1 MTSVKII
8 GGNGFNEGGAV
19 TFTTPTGVVSELPNP
34 ALNRQNLP
42 HDYNMYGITLYAE
55 ISAAVETQEVVAAI
69 AGRQIEVLSY
79 VFVADAASTVTF
91 KSDTTAMSG
100 AMAIAANGGVSSNGD
115 DNGLMLTSKGE
126 ALNITNSAGNLGGH
140 LTYRI
145 I

>member
-34 ALNRQNLP
+34 ALNREELP
-42 HDYNMYGITLYAE
+42 RDYNMYGITLYAE
-55 ISAAVETQEVVAAI
+55 ISAGAETQEVVAAI

-91 KSDTTAMSG
+91 KSDTNTISG
-100 AMAIAANGGVSSNGD
+100 AMAVAANGGASSNGD
-115 DNGLMLTSKGE
+115 DNGLMLTNKGE

>member
-8 GGNGFNEGGAV
+8 GSNGFNEGGAV

-42 HDYNMYGITLYAE
+42 HDYNMYGITLYSD
-55 ISAAVETQEVVAAI
+55 ITVAAETLEIVAPI

-79 VFVADAASTVTF
+79 VFVSDAATTVTF
-91 KSDTTAMSG
+91 KSDSTAISGGMSV
-100 AMAIAANGGVSSNGD
+100 AANGGASSNGD

-126 ALNITNSAGNLGGH
+126 GLTITNSAGNIGGH